1 MGISITESAINRLE
15 MLKKRRQT
23 PNAILRIGVR
33 SGGCSGL
40 SYYMDLVDEPQPKDK
55 IFTFGDHQVAVD
67 IKSYLFVNGTE
78 IDFEKTMECI
88 KTVIASYL

>member
-55 IFTFGDHQVAVD
+55 IFINISHGKNITRR
-67 IKSYLFVNGTE
+67 N
-78 IDFEKTMECI
+78 
-88 KTVIASYL
+88 